1 MLKSRR
7 KKPKD
12 IDPLRGELQIGAVN
26 PYACVF
32 VRRPTTWLKAA
43 PFSTQL
49 DDYRPNKVG
58 KRQILQITLLL
69 GLIGVYFT
77 LEPVAYV
84 QPTNGLPFP
93 LAMSL

>member
-1 MLKSRR
+1 MIIGRIRSAKD
-7 KKPKD
+7 KP
-12 IDPLRGELQIGAVN
+12 QIV
-26 PYACVF
+26 
-32 VRRPTTWLKAA
+32 
-43 PFSTQL
+43 
-49 DDYRPNKVG
+49 
-58 KRQILQITLLL
+58 LQITLLL